1 MWPLFH
7 DITVKFPS
15 VLIPFSPSP
24 LIGSLYISKIKYYL
38 SQHTAVLCSAI
49 FYYLLCCMM
58 EDNVHPLNNRT
69 NDGVPFW
76 NVFDY
81 QKRKCMIYIKMPKKN
96 GDRFP
101 KRVII
106 IIRGKFG
113 YIIESHHHLPFDK
126 SIICFFLSV
135 FFIFTCYTQNPVF
148 ILRQAIIMSL
158 LKTICVREIAGKPV
172 AHRMFLQN
180 FIEDLPIFR
189 KFYIRLWKIDWLF
202 STHANMN

>member
-1 MWPLFH
+1 MLIEAFLQDHKIDTDMVPRELNWYWVQVFKSLWKWPHFWDTAHDATYSEIFLYMSFQLYFWEIDRYVLSIPMWPLFH

-24 LIGSLYISKIKYYL
+24 LIGSFYISKIKYYL

-81 QKRKCMIYIKMPKKN
+81 QKRKCMIYIKMPKKKMVT
-96 GDRFP
+96 D
-101 KRVII
+101 
-106 IIRGKFG
+106 
-113 YIIESHHHLPFDK
+113 
-126 SIICFFLSV
+126 
-135 FFIFTCYTQNPVF
+135 
-148 ILRQAIIMSL
+148 
-158 LKTICVREIAGKPV
+158 
-172 AHRMFLQN
+172 
-180 FIEDLPIFR
+180 FR
-189 KFYIRLWKIDWLF
+189 KEL
-202 STHANMN
+202 